1 MIRPALILSLCILA
15 SGMTSRAEDAAP
27 TSVLVETADGSVLA
41 GTLPAGAELTL
52 VQGADETRVAVR
64 QIRRLAVSTLR
75 EKETAALEAEVM
87 KLRDRL
93 GADDA
98 RVREEA
104 SSALAAIRGPIAP
117 FVSML
122 AKDPDPEV
130 VARAFTALKALK
142 AKGELLDSRDLV
154 VLDRQVLRGWLK
166 FDKLEI
172 QTVFGPVTVTRAEIR
187 TLRHPDVPEVAART
201 ENESEWPPPMAS
213 ELPKLPL
220 QVVVCL
226 RSGSRLVGLVRPEA
240 LALVDDEGRKLC
252 SDQIV
257 SIVRDE
263 AAEGFFKVTRK
274 GVKTFKATL
283 AAAELAVTGSS
294 RQWKVPVA
302 MIDSLDVGRLRNH
315 RQSGSLVELVQEW
328 LRATEQGAEIPTQR
342 FWVHIDGQ
350 PANPWDSE
358 GKKGMTWSLIKVHN
372 QVALVGAD
380 KLTDAYKGDTSIEE
394 ELPIL
399 CVKKRDLA
407 APEGVDPNDF
417 YAGWIG
423 GEIRLTTPV
432 AGKDLTSLEAT
443 NAFIVEQF
451 GEGWEIG
458 EHHSPNGGGWH
469 WWGYWG
475 EVPEDEQGK

>member
-1 MIRPALILSLCILA
+1 MIRHALIPVLCALA
-15 SGMTSRAEDAAP
+15 SALPSHAEDAA

-41 GTLPAGAELTL
+41 GTLPAGSEIVV
-52 VQGADETRVAVR
+52 VQGAGETRVAVR
-64 QIRRLAVSTLR
+64 EIRRLSVSTFR
-75 EKETAALEAEVM
+75 EKETAALEAEVL

-93 GADDA
+93 GADDV

-104 SSALAAIRGPIAP
+104 SAALGALRGPIAP
-117 FVSML
+117 FVSVL

-130 VARAFTALKALK
+130 VARAFAVLKALK
-142 AKGELLDSRDLV
+142 ARGELLDSRDLV
-154 VLDRQVLRGWLK
+154 VLERKVVRGWLK
-166 FDKLEI
+166 FDNLEI
-172 QTVFGPVTVTRAEIR
+172 QTVFGPVTIARAEIR
-187 TLRHPDVPEVAART
+187 TIRHPDAPESVAKT
-201 ENESEWPPPMAS
+201 ENEAEWPPPMAS
-213 ELPKLPL
+213 EPPKLPL
-220 QVVVCL
+220 QVIVCL

-252 SDQIV
+252 SDQIL

-263 AAEGFFKVTRK
+263 AAAGFFKVTRK
-274 GVKTFKATL
+274 GVKAFKATL
-283 AAAELAVTGSS
+283 AAAEVAVEGTS

-302 MIDSLDVGRLRNH
+302 MIESLDVGRLRNH
-315 RQSGSLVELVQEW
+315 RQAGSLVELVQEW

-342 FWVHIDGQ
+342 FWVHIEGQ
-350 PANPWDSE
+350 PANPWNSE
-358 GKKGMTWSLIKVHN
+358 GKKGMTWSLIKVHD

-407 APEGVDPNDF
+407 APEGVDPDDF

-423 GEIRLTTPV
+423 GEIRLTSPV

-475 EVPEDEQGK
+475 DVPEDEEGK

>member
-1 MIRPALILSLCILA
+1 MLRHALFLSLFAFA
-15 SGMTSRAEDAAP
+15 SVLPSRAEDAAP
-27 TSVLVETADGSVLA
+27 SILVETADGSVLA
-41 GTLPAGAELTL
+41 GSLPAGAEIVL
-52 VQGADETRVAVR
+52 VQGAEETRVAVR
-64 QIRRLAVSTLR
+64 EIRRLAVSTFR

-98 RVREEA
+98 KVREEA
-104 SSALAAIRGPIAP
+104 SAALAAIRGPIAP
-117 FVSML
+117 FVSAL

-130 VARAFTALKALK
+130 VARALTALQSLK
-142 AKGELLDSRDLV
+142 TKGELLDSRDLV
-154 VLDRQVLRGWLK
+154 VLGNRVLRGWLK
-166 FDKLEI
+166 FEKLEI
-172 QTVFGPVTVTRAEIR
+172 QTVFGAVTVTRAEIR
-187 TLRHPDVPEVAART
+187 TIRHPDVPEAGGKT
-201 ENESEWPPPMAS
+201 ENEAEWLPPMAS
-213 ELPKLPL
+213 EPPKLPL
-220 QVVVCL
+220 QVVVSL
-226 RSGSRLVGLVRPEA
+226 RNGSRLVGLVRAEA

-252 SDQIV
+252 SDQII
-257 SIVRDE
+257 SLVRDE
-263 AAEGFFKVTRK
+263 AAAGFFKVTRK
-274 GVKTFKATL
+274 GVKPFKATL
-283 AAAELAVTGSS
+283 AAADLSVAGAT

-302 MIDSLDVGRLRNH
+302 MIDALDVGRLRSH
-315 RQSGSLVELVQEW
+315 HQAGSMAELAQEW
-328 LRATEQGAEIPTQR
+328 LRATEAGTELPTQR
-342 FWVHIDGQ
+342 FWVYINGQ

-358 GKKGMTWSLIKVHN
+358 GKKGMTWSLLRIHN

-380 KLTDAYKGDTSIEE
+380 KSTDAYKGDTSIEE

-399 CVKKRDLA
+399 CVKKRDLP

-432 AGKDLTSLEAT
+432 SGKELTSLEAANT
-443 NAFIVEQF
+443 IIVDQF

-475 EVPEDEQGK
+475 EVPEDEEKK